1 MALSDKDRKRA
12 EELARELMKIT
23 GGRIKPD
30 GVSKTF
36 AEIEEE
42 AIEVTDIVASA
53 LIKQTAKDAPDAPTQ
68 CRCPECKAVP
78 GDRGEDDEPIVLLTD
93 RGEVDFL
100 TKGYFCRRCRRSFFS
115 LNSLNWD
122 SVSKPPSVHAWNKKW
137 STPEPVRPALS
148 KHVRTFFIWPT
159 STSKPSVSVAP
170 PRVTAKLGSH

>member
-1 MALSDKDRKRA
+1 ERTSRFAIGMALDFGSGQNPDWQVQIRLAGRAGMALSDKDRKRA

-100 TKGYFCRRCRRSFFS
+100 TKGYFCRRCRRSFF
-115 LNSLNWD
+115 
-122 SVSKPPSVHAWNKKW
+122 PS
-137 STPEPVRPALS
+137 TR
-148 KHVRTFFIWPT
+148 
-159 STSKPSVSVAP
+159 
-170 PRVTAKLGSH
+170 

>member
-53 LIKQTAKDAPDAPTQ
+53 LIKQPAKDAPDAPTQ

-78 GDRGEDDEPIVLLTD
+78 GDRGE
-93 RGEVDFL
+93 VDFL
-100 TKGYFCRRCRRSFFS
+100 TKGYFCRRCRRSFF
-115 LNSLNWD
+115 
-122 SVSKPPSVHAWNKKW
+122 PS
-137 STPEPVRPALS
+137 TR
-148 KHVRTFFIWPT
+148 
-159 STSKPSVSVAP
+159 
-170 PRVTAKLGSH
+170 

>member
-1 MALSDKDRKRA
+1 MALSDEGRKRA
-12 EELARELMKIT
+12 EELTRELMKIT

-53 LIKQTAKDAPDAPTQ
+53 LIKQTTKDAPDAPAQ
-68 CRCPECKAVP
+68 CRCPECKAGP
-78 GDRGEDDEPIVLLTD
+78 GD

-100 TKGYFCRRCRRSFFS
+100 TNGYFCRRCRRSFFS

-122 SVSKPPSVHAWNKKW
+122 SVSKPPSVHAWNQKW